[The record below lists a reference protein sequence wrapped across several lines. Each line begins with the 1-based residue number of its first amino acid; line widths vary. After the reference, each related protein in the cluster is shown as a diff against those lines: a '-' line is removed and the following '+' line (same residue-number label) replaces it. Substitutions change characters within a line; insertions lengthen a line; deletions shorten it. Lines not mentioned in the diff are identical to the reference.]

1 MFCYY
6 YLLKNE
12 LSVTYTYTHIYAY
25 FIKMDKVHNR
35 RGEYIYVMED
45 FFIHVLN
52 SGSLFESSS
61 IYAVVG
67 DYGEAT
73 H

>member
-1 MFCYY
+1 
-6 YLLKNE
+6 
-12 LSVTYTYTHIYAY
+12 
-25 FIKMDKVHNR
+25 
-35 RGEYIYVMED
+35 MEE

-67 DYGEAT
+67 DYVEAT
-73 H
+73 Q